1 MRFDAIVPALL
12 LVLAAGATQAHRGHE
27 SQLVLS
33 VQAERAQGRWSTS
46 LHDLPALLPPG
57 LEAAD
62 EAAVTRLIAAR
73 AELAA
78 QLLSRLKLAADGAP
92 CVIHTLRHEIVQRS
106 GGAALLVHFEARCPV
121 TPVRLAVDLRG
132 LFERDPKHLV
142 LLKIEAG
149 AWVRAALLTA
159 DNAHQAF
166 QPDQTVRPPSTGKST
181 PVMKAA
187 SSLPR

>member
-1 MRFDAIVPALL
+1 MKLGPLVPALL
-12 LVLAAGATQAHRGHE
+12 LVFAAGAAHAHRGHE
-27 SQLVLS
+27 SQLVLNL
-33 VQAERAQGRWSTS
+33 QAERAHGRWSTS

-57 LEAAD
+57 AEAAD
-62 EAAVTRLIAAR
+62 EAAVTRLIASR
-73 AELAA
+73 PELAA
-78 QLLSRLKLAADGAP
+78 QLLARLKLGADGAP
-92 CVIHTLRHEIVQRS
+92 CAIHTLRQEIVQRS
-106 GGAALLVHFEARCPV
+106 GGAAWLVRFEARCP
-121 TPVRLAVDLRG
+121 TAPVRLSVDLRS

-159 DNAHQAF
+159 DSAHQAF
-166 QPDQTVRPPSTGKST
+166 QPDQTVRPPSTGNST